1 LKPGHVVTNEPG
13 FYDEGKFGCRIESTI
28 VAVKKKVHPPSA
40 SYPVRYFVQLRNLRR
55 CESLAV
61 IFGWVSIASQWW
73 GLPEPVFLSDLILR
87 AKIPIQSK
95 LVDFSLLTKEET
107 AWLDA
112 HNKLSY
118 EKLRPLLKKVGDK
131 RALALLGKFF

>member
-1 LKPGHVVTNEPG
+1 M
-13 FYDEGKFGCRIESTI
+13 
-28 VAVKKKVHPPSA
+28 
-40 SYPVRYFVQLRNLRR
+40 
-55 CESLAV
+55 

-73 GLPEPVFLSDLILR
+73 GLPEPVFLSGLILR